1 MKAFRV
7 IWRAIRLVYEDLLL
21 YVVLSALWWLG
32 AAPLLFAVY
41 AFFQALGT
49 GLALWWAGVLLGI
62 LLSPLSSAATVG
74 LHRVANRAANYRRIG
89 SSFFWEGARRY
100 LLKGW
105 ILYVGNGLLVAGVL
119 FNTRFYLASAPL
131 WMRVIGIAWI
141 WALLL
146 VLMLGQYTFPLLWQ
160 QDEPHL
166 GLILRNALILA
177 MRSPLYSFIL
187 LVYQLLVIVAS
198 VIFPLLLFLITPAL
212 IAVTANVAL
221 VTLLQEMGL
230 APPPPE

>member
-1 MKAFRV
+1 MKAFRA
-7 IWRAIRLVYEDLLL
+7 IWLAIRLVYEDLLL
-21 YVVLSALWWLG
+21 YVVLSVLWWLG
-32 AAPLLFAVY
+32 AAPLLFAGY
-41 AFFQALGT
+41 SFLQAVGT
-49 GLALWWAGVLLGI
+49 GMPVWWAGVLLGI

-74 LHRVANRAANYRRIG
+74 LHRVANRAANYKRIG
-89 SSFFWEGARRY
+89 SQFFWEGARSH
-100 LLKGW
+100 LFKGW
-105 ILYVGNGLLVAGVL
+105 ILYVGNGLLVVGVL
-119 FNTRFYLASAPL
+119 FNVRFYLASAPL
-131 WMRVIGIAWI
+131 WMRIVGIAWI

-160 QDEPHL
+160 QDEPRL

-187 LVYQLLVIVAS
+187 MVYQLVLIVAS
-198 VIFPLLLFLITPAL
+198 IVFPLLLFLLTPAL